1 MLRRVIKLD
10 ENGKEMV
17 DENGQYVFEEI
28 EVADAKSSEK
38 DSTDSTEDD
47 QVPDESTN
55 SVDEVDEI
63 IEETADSNP
72 EPVEQKSWKERLN
85 EFGLTEEQLWSI
97 IQRFQ
102 ANINAE
108 QALEQVNALP
118 EEKKQKI
125 ITSLGINLKNMK
137 IN

>member
-10 ENGKEMV
+10 ENGNEMV
-17 DENGQYVFEEI
+17 DENGQYLFEEI
-28 EVADAKSSEK
+28 EVPDAKSSDE
-38 DSTDSTEDD
+38 DSTDSTEDN
-47 QVPDESTN
+47 QVLDESTD

-63 IEETADSNP
+63 IEEAADSNP
-72 EPVEQKSWKERLN
+72 DPVEQKSWRQRLN
-85 EFGLTEEQLWSI
+85 EFGLTEEQLWGI
-97 IQRFQ
+97 IQRFR

-108 QALEQVNALP
+108 QALERINALP

-125 ITSLGINLKNMK
+125 IMNLGINLKNKK